1 MTFAVFGIGLNIDKK
16 LNVLWLWIPCVLD
29 ELDLGDGAVPVPV
42 QAPPHVSHTGRP
54 HLLLLPHPRKLEN
67 ALHNVL
73 LS

>member
-1 MTFAVFGIGLNIDKK
+1 MTLAVFGLNIDKK
-16 LNVLWLWIPCVLD
+16 LNVLWLWLPCVLD

-42 QAPPHVSHTGRP
+42 QTPPHVSHAGRH

>member
-1 MTFAVFGIGLNIDKK
+1 MYYLSYH
-16 LNVLWLWIPCVLD
+16 LPCVLE
-29 ELDLGDGAVPVPV
+29 ELYLGDGAVPVPV
-42 QAPPHVSHTGRP
+42 QTPPHVRHAGRH